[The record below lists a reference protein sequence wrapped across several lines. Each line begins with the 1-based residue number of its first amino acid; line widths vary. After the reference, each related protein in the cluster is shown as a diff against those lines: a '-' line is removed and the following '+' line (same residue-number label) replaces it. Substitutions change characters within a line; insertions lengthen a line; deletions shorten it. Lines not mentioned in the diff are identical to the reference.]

1 MAYRELSLLEFQER
15 FGTEEACEQALEQAR
30 WPNGFICP
38 KCGHDGGYRLSSHR
52 LMQCASCRRQTSLT
66 AGTVFHKTR
75 IPLRIWFWMMYLVA
89 NDKGGTSALR
99 LSKQLEMRY
108 ETVWF
113 ILQKIRS
120 AMQQRDEKITL
131 SGFLEIDQAFF
142 GRAATAKKPRKAH
155 NQAQVLVVIE
165 SMGKKAGN
173 VFMQVIDAAS
183 RDSIREVLADKV
195 EPVQAVRTDGLQANY
210 VLRSMGHRLNAKPL
224 PGVEG
229 IKYLP
234 WVHIAISLA
243 KRFILGTYHGVSTVH
258 LQRYLD
264 EFCYRF
270 NRRQSGNQLFD
281 RLLKATAIATPCYYA
296 ELTG

>member
-1 MAYRELSLLEFQER
+1 MNYKELNLLEFQEL
-15 FGTEEACEQALEQAR
+15 FSTEEACERALEQAK
-30 WPNGFICP
+30 WPKGFVCP
-38 KCGHDGGYRLSSHR
+38 KCNHQGGYRLSAER
-52 LMQCASCRRQTSLT
+52 IMQCAGCRRQTSLT
-66 AGTVFHKTR
+66 AGTIFHKTR
-75 IPLRIWFWMMYLVA
+75 TPLRIWFWIMYLVA
-89 NDKGGTSALR
+89 QDKGGTSALR
-99 LSKQLEMRY
+99 LSKQLEIRY

-155 NQAQVLVVIE
+155 NQAQVLVVVE
-165 SMGKKAGN
+165 SMGTKAGN

-183 RDSIREVLADKV
+183 RDSMRAVLAKKV
-195 EPVQAVRTDGLQANY
+195 EPAQSVRTDGWQANH
-210 VLRSMGHRLNAKPL
+210 VIRSMGHQLNAKPL
-224 PGVEG
+224 PGVKG
-229 IKYLP
+229 IQHLP

-243 KRFILGTYHGVSTVH
+243 KRFILGTYHGVSAVH

-270 NRRQSGNQLFD
+270 NRRHRGNQLFE
-281 RLLKATAIATPCYYA
+281 RLLKASALADPRYYA
-296 ELTG
+296 VLTG